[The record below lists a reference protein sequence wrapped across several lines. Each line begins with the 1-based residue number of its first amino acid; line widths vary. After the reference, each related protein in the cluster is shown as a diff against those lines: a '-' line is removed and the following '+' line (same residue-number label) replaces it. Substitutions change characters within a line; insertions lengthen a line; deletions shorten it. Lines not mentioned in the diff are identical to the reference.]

1 MIVVVDPDQGPV
13 TRRLRAQIGAAAHRR
28 AVGLALGTV
37 VPTTPAEQAIAR
49 PAQSKAMRRRLKQ
62 MATLALDLPTIAWPG
77 RAAVTCCGLELTPQE
92 ERVNI
97 RKYTCTVCGAEYAL
111 IVKTR
116 GRR

>member
-49 PAQSKAMRRRLKQ
+49 PAQSKAMPLFPMEVPRP
-62 MATLALDLPTIAWPG
+62 TLVPSTAAKASGGYGSDRAIEPLD
-77 RAAVTCCGLELTPQE
+77 RE
-92 ERVNI
+92 ERTA
-97 RKYTCTVCGAEYAL
+97 KKKAAAEA
-111 IVKTR
+111 KASATA
-116 GRR
+116 